1 MIETLLKRRTI
12 REFLKS
18 YSEEQW
24 KDLIPAVFE
33 IGVLS
38 LEKSFNKILF
48 TKDEL
53 KDIIEDLINS
63 DYHRS
68 KQPKKIEKLQNPNQ
82 PQTQPPIAKPVPS
95 TDKQQPT
102 SKNQLY
108 PLWWGNEQQ
117 QEIQNQIA
125 YQEQLNSD
133 QVRTNYQYNNPKTF
147 EVNNN
152 LYQQRPFTAGKP
164 PQQQQ
169 QQTQLNRKYRSN
181 EYIPQ
186 NEMYTE
192 SEESYS
198 NNQRYDINRSNSGKL
213 VMNKLTKENNMNS
226 YIPKNKVNYKISY
239 DKDLRPQSIEKKSKE
254 QKRSSINNTN
264 TNTNNEFRTTSS
276 KDKMQTSNSF
286 RKDDMKDS
294 DSRYDMNKRNKEECY
309 YMDYPGENVEN
320 VQEEQQ
326 QQLHVVQKEGIRN
339 YSHKPSKQVSRQS
352 SQKHSM
358 LQQSPSDNN
367 DTQELQHNNNNN
379 DENLFVESG
388 GEQIDKNNNQQQI
401 QYEQI
406 VNENKGMMDS
416 NYSNGDGNINNNNEI
431 NVYQEQQQNVQYK
444 YKNPQNV
451 PTTQIKNEGVNN
463 NSNSNTPQIQ
473 QNDVNENMNIEIN
486 NTNKY
491 TQQKQLS
498 ANKQSEMNNN
508 NNNNWNNQQPSSHIQ
523 IQQRHTQITNNNNN
537 NNTYQQQ
544 NPNRNKY
551 NNIQQYEYHHN
562 QQMNMNNNNYNL
574 PNEYNHIHH
583 YDNNRIY
590 NLQTSNYSNN
600 QYNPTE
606 QLSMIEVSDE
616 LKSKKQITFINTYIR
631 I

>member
-125 YQEQLNSD
+125 YQEQLNAD
-133 QVRTNYQYNNPKTF
+133 QVRSNYQYNNPRTF

-152 LYQQRPFTAGKP
+152 QYQQRPFTAGKP
-164 PQQQQ
+164 QQQQ
-169 QQTQLNRKYRSN
+169 QQQLNRKYRSN

-213 VMNKLTKENNMNS
+213 VMNKLTKESNMNS

-254 QKRSSINNTN
+254 QKRSSINNNNINN
-264 TNTNNEFRTTSS
+264 TNINEFRTTSS

-320 VQEEQQ
+320 VQQQ
-326 QQLHVVQKEGIRN
+326 QQLHVVQKEGMRN

-367 DTQELQHNNNNN
+367 NDTQELQHNNNND

-388 GEQIDKNNNQQQI
+388 GEQIDNNNNQQQM

-406 VNENKGMMDS
+406 VNDNKEMMDS
-416 NYSNGDGNINNNNEI
+416 NYSNGDGNINNNEI
-431 NVYQEQQQNVQYK
+431 NVYQEEQQQQQNVQYK

-451 PTTQIKNEGVNN
+451 PTTQIKNEGITNN
-463 NSNSNTPQIQ
+463 NSNNHNIPPIQ
-473 QNDVNENMNIEIN
+473 QNDVNDNMNIEINHNDN

-508 NNNNWNNQQPSSHIQ
+508 NNNNNWNNQPPSSHIQ
-523 IQQRHTQITNNNNN
+523 IQQRHTQVTNNNNN
-537 NNTYQQQ
+537 NYQQQ

-551 NNIQQYEYHHN
+551 NNIQQYEYHHH

-616 LKSKKQITFINTYIR
+616 LKSK
-631 I
+631 

>member
-18 YSEEQW
+18 YSEELW

-48 TKDEL
+48 TKEEL
-53 KDIIEDLINS
+53 KDIIEELINS
-63 DYHRS
+63 DYHKS

-82 PQTQPPIAKPVPS
+82 PQTQLPITKPVPS

-125 YQEQLNSD
+125 YQEQLNSE
-133 QVRTNYQYNNPKTF
+133 QIKSNYQYNNPKTF
-147 EVNNN
+147 EIHNNHP
-152 LYQQRPFTAGKP
+152 YQQRPLTASK
-164 PQQQQ
+164 Q
-169 QQTQLNRKYRSN
+169 QLNRKYHPSSN
-181 EYIPQ
+181 DHIPQ
-186 NEMYTE
+186 NELYTE

-198 NNQRYDINRSNSGKL
+198 NQRYDINRSNSGKL
-213 VMNKLTKENNMNS
+213 VMNKLTKETNMNS

-254 QKRSSINNTN
+254 QKHSSIMGN
-264 TNTNNEFRTTSS
+264 NNEFKTTSS

-309 YMDYPGENVEN
+309 YMDYPGENAEH
-320 VQEEQQ
+320 VQEK
-326 QQLHVVQKEGIRN
+326 QQLHVVQKEGMRN

-367 DTQELQHNNNNN
+367 TQELQHNNNNNN

-388 GEQIDKNNNQQQI
+388 GEQIDNNNNNQQQI

-406 VNENKGMMDS
+406 INESKGMMDS
-416 NYSNGDGNINNNNEI
+416 NYSNGDGNNANNNNEI

-451 PTTQIKNEGVNN
+451 PTTQTKNEVINN
-463 NSNSNTPQIQ
+463 NNNTQQIQ
-473 QNDVNENMNIEIN
+473 QNNVNENMNIEIN
-486 NTNKY
+486 HNDNNNSNKY
-491 TQQKQLS
+491 TQQKQLNS
-498 ANKQSEMNNN
+498 NKQIEMNNN
-508 NNNNWNNQQPSSHIQ
+508 NSNNWKNQPPSSHIQ
-523 IQQRHTQITNNNNN
+523 IQQRQTQINNNNN
-537 NNTYQQQ
+537 FQQQ
-544 NPNRNKY
+544 NPNINNNNRNNY
-551 NNIQQYEYHHN
+551 NVQQYEYHN

-590 NLQTSNYSNN
+590 NLQTSNFSN

-616 LKSKKQITFINTYIR
+616 LKSKK
-631 I
+631 